1 MKRFERKSLSFYETS
16 DHYSFTV
23 PSYSKLLDVS
33 ISGGA
38 TGHIVIL
45 YEYDNTNYYA
55 NDKTFIFK
63 VIKESVSLDVVPFNY
78 DFLKVIKIREDQR
91 IETQSTFSGINFN
104 LSPLIEKNLLI
115 FVNEIKSIDEN
126 RDDKLNNLLEVE

>member
-1 MKRFERKSLSFYETS
+1 MKRFEKKSLSFYETS
-16 DHYSFTV
+16 DHYSFVV

-33 ISGGA
+33 IISSQ
-38 TGHIVIL
+38 IVIL
-45 YEYDNTNYYA
+45 YEYDNTNYYT
-55 NDKTFIFK
+55 NDKTFTFK

-78 DFLKVIKIREDQR
+78 DFLKIIKIREDQR

-104 LSPLIEKNLLI
+104 LTPLIEKNFLI

>member
-1 MKRFERKSLSFYETS
+1 MKRFERRSLAFYETS
-16 DHYSFTV
+16 DYYTFVV

-33 ISGGA
+33 IISSQ
-38 TGHIVIL
+38 IVIL
-45 YEYDNTNYYA
+45 YEYDNMNYYT
-55 NDKTFIFK
+55 NDKTFSFK
-63 VIKESVSLDVVPFNY
+63 VIKEDVSLCDITSNY
-78 DFLKVIKIREDQR
+78 DFLKVITRKEEQR

-104 LSPLIEKNLLI
+104 LTPLIEKNFLI

>member
-1 MKRFERKSLSFYETS
+1 MKRFERRSLAFYETS
-16 DHYSFTV
+16 DYYTFVV

-33 ISGGA
+33 IISSQ
-38 TGHIVIL
+38 IVIL
-45 YEYDNTNYYA
+45 YEYDNMNYYT
-55 NDKTFIFK
+55 NDKTFSLK
-63 VIKESVSLDVVPFNY
+63 VIKEDLSLCDITSNY
-78 DFLKVIKIREDQR
+78 DFLKVITRKEEQR

-104 LSPLIEKNLLI
+104 LTPLIEKNFLI

>member
-1 MKRFERKSLSFYETS
+1 MKRFEKKSLSFYETS
-16 DHYSFTV
+16 DHYSFVV

-33 ISGGA
+33 IISSQ
-38 TGHIVIL
+38 IVIL
-45 YEYDNTNYYA
+45 YEYDNTNYYS

>member
-1 MKRFERKSLSFYETS
+1 MKRFERRSLTFYETT
-16 DHYSFTV
+16 DYYSFVV

-33 ISGGA
+33 IISSQ
-38 TGHIVIL
+38 IVIL
-45 YEYDNTNYYA
+45 YEYDSMNYYT
-55 NDKTFIFK
+55 NDKTFGLK

-78 DFLKVIKIREDQR
+78 DFLKVITIREDQR
-91 IETQSTFSGINFN
+91 IETQSTFNGVIFN
-104 LSPLIEKNLLI
+104 LSPLNEKSFLI

>member
-1 MKRFERKSLSFYETS
+1 MKRFEKKSLSFYETS
-16 DHYSFTV
+16 DHYSFVV

-33 ISGGA
+33 IISSQ
-38 TGHIVIL
+38 IVIL
-45 YEYDNTNYYA
+45 YEYDNTNYYT
-55 NDKTFIFK
+55 NDKTFTFK

-104 LSPLIEKNLLI
+104 LTPLIEKNFLI
-115 FVNEIKSIDEN
+115 FVHEIKSIDEN

>member
-16 DHYSFTV
+16 DHYSFVV

-33 ISGGA
+33 IISSQ
-38 TGHIVIL
+38 IVIL
-45 YEYDNTNYYA
+45 YEYDNTNYYT
-55 NDKTFIFK
+55 NDKTFTFK

-78 DFLKVIKIREDQR
+78 DFLKIIKIREDQR

-104 LSPLIEKNLLI
+104 LTPLIEKNFLI
-115 FVNEIKSIDEN
+115 FVHEIKSIDEN

>member
-1 MKRFERKSLSFYETS
+1 MKRFEKKSLSFYETS
-16 DHYSFTV
+16 DHYSFVV

-33 ISGGA
+33 IISSQ
-38 TGHIVIL
+38 IVIL
-45 YEYDNTNYYA
+45 YEYDNTNYYT
-55 NDKTFIFK
+55 NDKTFTFK

-78 DFLKVIKIREDQR
+78 DFLKIIKIREDQR
-91 IETQSTFSGINFN
+91 IETQSTFNGINFN
-104 LSPLIEKNLLI
+104 LTPLIEKNFLI

>member
-1 MKRFERKSLSFYETS
+1 MKRFEKKSLSFYETS
-16 DHYSFTV
+16 DHYSFVV

-33 ISGGA
+33 IISSQ
-38 TGHIVIL
+38 IVIL
-45 YEYDNTNYYA
+45 YEYDNTNYYT
-55 NDKTFIFK
+55 NDKTFTFK

-104 LSPLIEKNLLI
+104 LTPLIEKNFLI

>member
-16 DHYSFTV
+16 DHYSFVV

-33 ISGGA
+33 IISSQ
-38 TGHIVIL
+38 IVIL
-45 YEYDNTNYYA
+45 YEYDNTNYYT
-55 NDKTFIFK
+55 NDKTFTFK

-78 DFLKVIKIREDQR
+78 DFLKVITIKEEQR

-104 LSPLIEKNLLI
+104 LTPLIEKNFLI

>member
-16 DHYSFTV
+16 DHYSFVV

-33 ISGGA
+33 IISSQ
-38 TGHIVIL
+38 IVIL
-45 YEYDNTNYYA
+45 YEYDNTNYYT
-55 NDKTFIFK
+55 NDKTFTFK

-78 DFLKVIKIREDQR
+78 DFLKVITIREDQR

-104 LSPLIEKNLLI
+104 LTPLIEKNFLI

>member
-1 MKRFERKSLSFYETS
+1 MKRLERKSLSFYETS
-16 DHYSFTV
+16 DHYSFVV

-33 ISGGA
+33 IISSQ
-38 TGHIVIL
+38 IVIL
-45 YEYDNTNYYA
+45 YEYDSMNYYT
-55 NDKTFIFK
+55 NDKTFGLK

-78 DFLKVIKIREDQR
+78 DFLKVITIREDQR
-91 IETQSTFSGINFN
+91 IETQSTFNGVIFN
-104 LSPLIEKNLLI
+104 LSPLNEKSFLI

>member
-1 MKRFERKSLSFYETS
+1 MKRFEKKSLSFYETS
-16 DHYSFTV
+16 DHYSFVV

-33 ISGGA
+33 IISSQ
-38 TGHIVIL
+38 IVIL
-45 YEYDNTNYYA
+45 YEYDSMNYYT
-55 NDKTFIFK
+55 NDKTFGLK

-78 DFLKVIKIREDQR
+78 DFLKIIKIREDQR

-104 LSPLIEKNLLI
+104 LTPLIEKNFLI
-115 FVNEIKSIDEN
+115 FVHEIKSIDEN

>member
-16 DHYSFTV
+16 DHYSFVV

-33 ISGGA
+33 IISSQ
-38 TGHIVIL
+38 IVIL

-55 NDKTFIFK
+55 NDKTFTFK

-78 DFLKVIKIREDQR
+78 DFLKIITIREEQR

-104 LSPLIEKNLLI
+104 LTPLIEKNFLI

>member
-1 MKRFERKSLSFYETS
+1 MKRFEKKSLSFYETS
-16 DHYSFTV
+16 DHYSFVV

-33 ISGGA
+33 IISSQ
-38 TGHIVIL
+38 IVIL
-45 YEYDNTNYYA
+45 YEYDNTNYYT
-55 NDKTFIFK
+55 NDKTFTFK

-78 DFLKVIKIREDQR
+78 DFLKIIKIREDQR

-104 LSPLIEKNLLI
+104 LTPLIEKNFLI
-115 FVNEIKSIDEN
+115 FVHEIKSIDEN

>member
-16 DHYSFTV
+16 DHYSFVV

-33 ISGGA
+33 IISSQ
-38 TGHIVIL
+38 IVIL
-45 YEYDNTNYYA
+45 YEYDNTNYYT
-55 NDKTFIFK
+55 NDKTFTFK

-78 DFLKVIKIREDQR
+78 DFLKIIKIREDQR

-104 LSPLIEKNLLI
+104 LTPLIEKNFLI
-115 FVNEIKSIDEN
+115 FVHDIKSIDEN

>member
-16 DHYSFTV
+16 DHYSFVV

-33 ISGGA
+33 IISSQ
-38 TGHIVIL
+38 IVIL
-45 YEYDNTNYYA
+45 YEYDNTNYYT
-55 NDKTFIFK
+55 NDKTFTFK

-78 DFLKVIKIREDQR
+78 DFLKIIKIREDQR

-104 LSPLIEKNLLI
+104 LTPLIEKNFLI

>member
-1 MKRFERKSLSFYETS
+1 MKRFERRSLAFYETS
-16 DHYSFTV
+16 DYYTFVV

-33 ISGGA
+33 IISSQ
-38 TGHIVIL
+38 IVIL

-55 NDKTFIFK
+55 NDKTFAFK

-78 DFLKVIKIREDQR
+78 DFLKIITIREEQR

-104 LSPLIEKNLLI
+104 LTPLIEKNFLI

>member
-1 MKRFERKSLSFYETS
+1 MKRFEKKSLSFYETS
-16 DHYSFTV
+16 DHYSFVV

-33 ISGGA
+33 IISSQ
-38 TGHIVIL
+38 IVIL
-45 YEYDNTNYYA
+45 YEYDNTNYYT
-55 NDKTFIFK
+55 NDKTFTFK

-78 DFLKVIKIREDQR
+78 DFLKIIKIREDQR

-104 LSPLIEKNLLI
+104 LTPLIEKNFLI

-126 RDDKLNNLLEVE
+126 RDEKLNNLLEVE

>member
-33 ISGGA
+33 II
-38 TGHIVIL
+38 TGQIVIL
-45 YEYDNTNYYA
+45 YEYDNTNYA
-55 NDKTFIFK
+55 NDKTFAFK
-63 VIKESVSLDVVPFNY
+63 VIKESVSLDVVTFNY
-78 DFLKVIKIREDQR
+78 DFLKIITIREEQR

-104 LSPLIEKNLLI
+104 LTPLIEKNFLI

>member
-1 MKRFERKSLSFYETS
+1 MKRFEKKSLLFYETS
-16 DHYSFTV
+16 DNYSFTA

-33 ISGGA
+33 IIAGQ
-38 TGHIVIL
+38 IVIL
-45 YEYDNTNYYA
+45 YEYDNTNYYT

-63 VIKESVSLDVVPFNY
+63 VIKESVSLDVVPSYY
-78 DFLKVIKIREDQR
+78 DFLKVITIREEQR

-104 LSPLIEKNLLI
+104 LTPSYEKNFLI

>member
-16 DHYSFTV
+16 DHYSFIV

-33 ISGGA
+33 II
-38 TGHIVIL
+38 TGQIVIL
-45 YEYDNTNYYA
+45 YEYDNTNYYT
-55 NDKTFIFK
+55 NDKTFTFK

-78 DFLKVIKIREDQR
+78 DFLKVITIKEEQR

-104 LSPLIEKNLLI
+104 LTPLIEKNFLI

>member
-16 DHYSFTV
+16 DHYSFVV

-33 ISGGA
+33 II
-38 TGHIVIL
+38 TGQIVIL
-45 YEYDNTNYYA
+45 YEYDNTNYA
-55 NDKTFIFK
+55 NDKTFAFK

-78 DFLKVIKIREDQR
+78 DFLKIITIRAEQR

-104 LSPLIEKNLLI
+104 LTPLIEKNFLI

-126 RDDKLNNLLEVE
+126 RDEKLNNLLEVE

>member
-1 MKRFERKSLSFYETS
+1 MKRFERRSLAFYETS
-16 DHYSFTV
+16 DYYTFVV

-33 ISGGA
+33 IISSQ
-38 TGHIVIL
+38 IVIL
-45 YEYDNTNYYA
+45 YEYDNMNYYT
-55 NDKTFIFK
+55 NDKTFSLK
-63 VIKESVSLDVVPFNY
+63 VIKEDLSLCDITSNY
-78 DFLKVIKIREDQR
+78 DFLKVITRKEEQR

-104 LSPLIEKNLLI
+104 LTPSYEKNFLI

>member
-16 DHYSFTV
+16 DHYSFVV

-33 ISGGA
+33 IISSQ
-38 TGHIVIL
+38 IVIL
-45 YEYDNTNYYA
+45 YEYDNTNYYT
-55 NDKTFIFK
+55 NDKTFTFK

-78 DFLKVIKIREDQR
+78 DFLKVIKIREEQR

-104 LSPLIEKNLLI
+104 LTPLIEKNFLI
-115 FVNEIKSIDEN
+115 FVHEIKSIDEN